1 MNSREGRSPFRWP
14 GEQRKKPASGRNT
27 VENENKTMDQAQS
40 VPSSAAAK
48 PETAGTS
55 QASGGS
61 QNSGTSQASGTA
73 QNPGTSQTAG
83 GAAGTN
89 AQQNSNPQNKPVQNP
104 QQSQSTGSQQNTPA
118 QSPQQNTPVN
128 AVQQTPVKEQTSA
141 GVQQADAKAQ
151 ASAGVQQAQ
160 QDEEIRLPHR
170 SALVVDDSDE
180 DLIAVDLHE
189 NEHKNNHDHEH
200 KKQDESSSR
209 PVRRR
214 EKKPSDPYRGK
225 RIRRTIIWIVVILIL
240 LGIGLFVYFKIVK
253 PAKAAAEA
261 IMNQSKET
269 TDTIESRDIVHA
281 ISTTGTFEAG
291 EVRTI
296 TSTAKDPVID
306 AVMADVG
313 DHVNKGDTLVL
324 FSTENINRTIE
335 QLKEDLSESKRL
347 QAVESRASDR
357 NYLYTYTDQA
367 NQLLNQS
374 EKVESALKALYEACD
389 GYGDAKRALQD
400 ARDSGK
406 DAATIANLE
415 SQATLAYQ
423 EEQRAQN
430 DYNAAVTAQ
439 GQLVGSSGNTL
450 TKADE
455 DHEIAAI
462 KAGDQARNYSR
473 QIEDYQD
480 KLEDFVITAPISG
493 IVTKVDVE
501 EGNGFAGGRVMVI
514 QNTDTMKII
523 ARIDEY
529 DIPDI
534 KLGQKVVIKTDATRD
549 DELEGYISFIE
560 PASTTTKAG
569 VYTSDPFSAKATD
582 VTYEATV
589 TVRTQ
594 DPRIKIGMSAKLN
607 IIIDKVSNVLTV
619 PYDAIST
626 NAQGQTYITV
636 IDGDGAGSA
645 GHGNADASGPV
656 LQVNGQNMEQAS
668 DEKAATGMK
677 FGGKADAPASDNRRD
692 ILVDVGMEGDYYTE
706 VISDELR
713 PGMTVVIPDSGKFD
727 ISDMEMMFGF

>member
-1 MNSREGRSPFRWP
+1 M
-14 GEQRKKPASGRNT
+14 
-27 VENENKTMDQAQS
+27 ENENKTMDQVQS
-40 VPSSAAAK
+40 VSGSAAAK
-48 PETAGTS
+48 PEAAGTS
-55 QASGGS
+55 QTSGGS

-89 AQQNSNPQNKPVQNP
+89 P
-104 QQSQSTGSQQNTPA
+104 QQNTPA
-118 QSPQQNTPVN
+118 N
-128 AVQQTPVKEQTSA
+128 AAQQTPVKEQTSA

-160 QDEEIRLPHR
+160 QDEEIRLPRR

-225 RIRRTIIWIVVILIL
+225 RIRRTIIWIVVILLL

-423 EEQRAQN
+423 EEQRAQEA
-430 DYNAAVTAQ
+430 YNTAVTLQ
-439 GQLVGSSGNTL
+439 GQMVGSTGNTL
-450 TKADE
+450 TQADE
-455 DHEIAAI
+455 NHEIAAI

-534 KLGQKVVIKTDATRD
+534 KLGQKVVIRTDATRD

-569 VYTSDPFSAKATD
+569 VYTSDPFSTKATD

-636 IDGDGAGSA
+636 IDEDGAGGA

-668 DEKAATGMK
+668 DEKTATDMK
-677 FGGKADAPASDNRRD
+677 FGGKADAAASDNRRD

-713 PGMTVVIPDSGKFD
+713 PGMTVVIPDSGKFEL
-727 ISDMEMMFGF
+727 SDMEMMFGF